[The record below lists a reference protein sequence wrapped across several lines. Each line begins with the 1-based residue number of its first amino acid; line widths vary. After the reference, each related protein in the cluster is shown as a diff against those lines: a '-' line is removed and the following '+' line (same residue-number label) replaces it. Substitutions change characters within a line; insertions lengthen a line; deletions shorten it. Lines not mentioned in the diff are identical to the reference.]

1 MENGKNG
8 ANIKNIFVQGLIIV
22 ALFFAFW
29 FSLSKINWV
38 KILHVEKATN
48 TTEEKLGDLFWE
60 FLKKTQKEVK
70 TKSVNVALDS
80 IVSKICTANNI
91 DKNTIQ
97 VHIIQS
103 EEINA
108 FALPN
113 RHLVINSALI
123 LDSQNE
129 AALAG
134 VIGHEIAHIQLSHVM
149 KKLVKEIGLS
159 VLISMTTGKSGS
171 GTIQDGLKL
180 LSSSAYDR
188 NLEKEADLK
197 AVDYLIKADINPA
210 PFADF
215 LYQFSES
222 EEIPELKYLT
232 WINTHPDSKER
243 AEYIVE
249 YSENKTKKSVP
260 ILSITTWNKLKEK
273 LADN

>member
-1 MENGKNG
+1 MKNTLL
-8 ANIKNIFVQGLIIV
+8 QGLIIV
-22 ALFFAFW
+22 ALFFTSW

-38 KILHVEKATN
+38 QILRVEKATN

-60 FLKKTQKEVK
+60 FIKKTESEVK

-80 IVSKICTANNI
+80 IVSKICTANDI
-91 DKNTIQ
+91 DKSTIK
-97 VHIIQS
+97 VHIIES
-103 EEINA
+103 NEINA

-123 LDSQNE
+123 LDAKNE
-129 AALAG
+129 AALSG
-134 VIGHEIAHIQLSHVM
+134 VICHEIAHIQLSHVM
-149 KKLVKEIGLS
+149 KKLVKEIGLA

-171 GTIQDGLKL
+171 GAIQEGLKL

-232 WINTHPDSKER
+232 WISTHPDSKER

-249 YSENKTKKSVP
+249 YSEDKTKKSVE
-260 ILSITTWNKLKEK
+260 ILNIATWNELKEK
-273 LADN
+273 LGDN